1 MILSARLFNALIP
14 AAVLSLGIGLA
25 CAGEPAG
32 ASADPSGNPAV
43 ASSQDGNYFD
53 KSGNPTF
60 KIAKDGTVD
69 WNTYIGYIRYTA
81 NCMQCH
87 GPDGMGSSYGPV
99 LVNSLHYLT
108 YGEFLST
115 VAGGKKNVNAAQ
127 DLVMPS
133 FGTNKNVMCYVN
145 DIYVYLR
152 ARSDGALGRG
162 RPDKHE
168 PKPEAFTKAEDAC
181 MG

>member
-1 MILSARLFNALIP
+1 MILSARLFTAFVP
-14 AAVLSLGIGLA
+14 AALLSLGIGLA
-25 CAGEPAG
+25 SAAEPAG
-32 ASADPSGNPAV
+32 ASTDPSGNPAV
-43 ASSQDGNYFD
+43 ASTQDGSYFD
-53 KSGNPTF
+53 KKGYPTF
-60 KIAKDGTVD
+60 KISKDGTVD
-69 WNTYIGYIRYTA
+69 WNTYIGYVRYTA

-87 GPDGMGSSYGPV
+87 GPDGMGSSYAPV
-99 LVNSLHYLT
+99 LVNSLRYLT
-108 YGEFLST
+108 YGQFLAT
-115 VAGGKKNVNAAQ
+115 VAGGKKSVNSSQ

-162 RPDKHE
+162 RPAKHA
-168 PKPEAFTKAEDAC
+168 PKPAAFTKAEDQC